1 MLSLMNKYFVQSCV
15 ITLAILLPATVSL
28 SAEQELKLSDHLLF
42 RTGTAFQHE
51 GEYYRAITEYK
62 RLLILFPDSGRAEDA
77 HLNIGLSYLKGGE
90 YASAAE
96 TFKTLRRKYPQ
107 GKYVAQSHLYE
118 GLSYRKSEQY
128 KDAVIQ
134 LDTVIEEFPRA
145 EEAPKAIVEKA
156 LLALDTYQI
165 DEMRS
170 ELGNVVRKYPGID
183 VSRAAEQSLALAESI
198 EGLPKKSPV
207 LAAGMSAVLPGSGYI
222 YAGQYGDGLTAFLV
236 NAVFIAGTATAV
248 HQRNYPTAY
257 ITGVIGLPFYIGNI
271 YGSANAARKWN
282 LAMQKDIE
290 GRIYSLLE
298 LHY

>member
-1 MLSLMNKYFVQSCV
+1 MNKSFFQPFV
-15 ITLAILLPATVSL
+15 IALAILFPATASL
-28 SAEQELKLSDHLLF
+28 SAEHELKLNDELLF

-51 GEYYRAITEYK
+51 REYYRAITEYK
-62 RLLILFPDSGRAEDA
+62 KLLILFPKSESAEDA
-77 HLNIGLSYLKGGE
+77 HFNIGISYLEGGE

-96 TFKTLRRKYPQ
+96 TFKSLRQKFPQ
-107 GKYVAQSHLYE
+107 GRHFVQSHLYE
-118 GLSYRKSEQY
+118 GQSYRKGEQY

-134 LDTVIEEFPRA
+134 FDTVIEEFPRA
-145 EEAPKAIVEKA
+145 EEAPKAFVGKA

-170 ELGNVVRKYPGID
+170 ELGKVVREFPDTD
-183 VSRAAEQSLALAESI
+183 VSRAAEQSLALAETI
-198 EGLPKKSPV
+198 ERLPKKSTV

-222 YAGQYGDGLTAFLV
+222 YAGAYGDGLTAFLV

-257 ITGVIGLPFYIGNI
+257 IVGVVGLPFYIGNI

-282 LAMQKDIE
+282 LALQRDIE
-290 GRIYSLLE
+290 GKIYSLLE
-298 LHY
+298 FHY